1 MKNFYKSVKNIH
13 LIGIGGSGMSG
24 LARIL
29 KAMGKSVTGSDA
41 NPGHTIEKLRK
52 EGITI
57 AVGHQEKN
65 MPDSTEMVIY
75 SPAVPSN
82 NPERSKAQKLK
93 IPVYS
98 YPEAVG
104 LLTEEKS
111 TICICGTHGKTTT
124 TAMTAAAFLQNKK
137 DPSVIVGATIHELGG
152 KNAHYG
158 KDNELIIESC
168 EYKRGFLNY
177 SPSVIIITNLEADH
191 LDYYKNL
198 ADYKKAFVQFVKKLP
213 SGGMVVA
220 NHDDKN
226 IRDILKNVRGVKIV
240 WYGKTASNGYHLK
253 KSSVYF
259 SGKKITEHH
268 LRIPGEHN
276 LMNATAVMALA
287 KEYGLAIGKS
297 AEGLK
302 NYKGSSRR
310 FETMG
315 FMGKTII
322 IDDYGHHPTEIR
334 ATLKAARDKFGKKA
348 KILCVFQPHQ
358 FSRTYKLLK
367 GFMSSF
373 HEADEVII
381 PNIYG
386 VRDSAEDMKKISIKK
401 FVAAL
406 SKEHPRVSDGN
417 GITSTVA
424 LIKKTYKKY
433 DIIITMGAG
442 DVYKISEDLIKK
454 SPGKN

>member
-1 MKNFYKSVKNIH
+1 MKNSYNSVKNIH

-29 KAMGKSVTGSDA
+29 KAMGKNVTGSDA
-41 NPGHTIEKLRK
+41 NPGHTIDKLRK
-52 EGITI
+52 EGIKI
-57 AVGHQEKN
+57 VVGHNETN
-65 MPDSTEMVIY
+65 MPAATEMVVY
-75 SPAVPSN
+75 SPAVPLN
-82 NPERSKAQKLK
+82 NPERSRAEKLT
-93 IPVYS
+93 IPTYS

-104 LLTEEKS
+104 LLTKEKT

-124 TAMTAAAFLQNKK
+124 TAMTAAVFLQNKR

-152 KNAHYG
+152 KNARFG
-158 KDNELIIESC
+158 KDDELIIESC
-168 EYKRGFLNY
+168 EYRRGFLNY

-198 ADYKKAFVQFVKKLP
+198 ADYKKAFVQFVNKLP
-213 SGGMVVA
+213 KGGMVVA
-220 NHDDKN
+220 NNDDKN
-226 IRDILKNVRGVKIV
+226 IRDILQNVRGVKIV

-253 KSSVYF
+253 KSTVYLK
-259 SGKKITEHH
+259 GKRITEHH
-268 LRIPGEHN
+268 LRIPGDHN
-276 LMNATAVMALA
+276 LMNATAVIALA
-287 KEYGLAIGKS
+287 KEYGLAIEKS
-297 AEGLK
+297 TDGLK
-302 NYKGSSRR
+302 KYNGSSRR
-310 FETMG
+310 FETIG
-315 FMGKTII
+315 FMGKTIV

-334 ATLKAARDKFGKKA
+334 ATLKAAREKFGKKA

-386 VRDSAEDMKKISIKK
+386 VRDTAEDMKKISMKK
-401 FVAAL
+401 FITAL
-406 SKEHPRVSDGN
+406 RKEHPNVSDGN
-417 GITSTVA
+417 GIASTGRF
-424 LIKKTYKKY
+424 IKKNYKKY
-433 DIIITMGAG
+433 DVVITMGAG

-454 SPGKN
+454 APKKN